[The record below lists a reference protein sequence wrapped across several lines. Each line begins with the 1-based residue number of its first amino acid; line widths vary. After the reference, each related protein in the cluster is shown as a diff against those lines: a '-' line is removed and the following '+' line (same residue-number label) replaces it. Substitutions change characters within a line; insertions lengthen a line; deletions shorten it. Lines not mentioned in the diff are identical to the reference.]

1 MNIGFSFVDID
12 WWYTAGAYAGFLRG
26 GPNFKIS
33 GILNIHAA
41 KLRAFVRGVWGHAP
55 PQ

>member
-26 GPNFKIS
+26 GGGPTLKFL
-33 GILNIHAA
+33 G
-41 KLRAFVRGVWGHAP
+41 F
-55 PQ
+55 